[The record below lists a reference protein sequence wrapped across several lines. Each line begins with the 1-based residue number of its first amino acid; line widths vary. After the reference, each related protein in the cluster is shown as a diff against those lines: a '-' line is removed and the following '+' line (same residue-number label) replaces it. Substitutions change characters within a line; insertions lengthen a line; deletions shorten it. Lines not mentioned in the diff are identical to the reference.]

1 MKKVFQSTGLAKRE
15 REISKYMD
23 EVTEIGRA
31 GLSRRELLKMGVAAG
46 AGGLTL
52 GLSKST
58 QAAII
63 DPQVNPF
70 VSPQVL
76 NPWTENLYIPPTV
89 HRIDPNN
96 GLYPAPVPIPGAT
109 PSNFTIAELAARNP
123 SSWGGQTVTD
133 PSGQPLMRYS
143 EARKEEH
150 QRWSESYPSAKA
162 YSSAPVGSTAGPL
175 KPLKPDNAHHY
186 LLLAREVPYCFYPH
200 ADGVG
205 NHCHVW
211 TFCDGSDPKSYAGEY
226 STYEAG
232 VRVAPLRLVA
242 RYGQPTYMRVVNML
256 PADNRGFGINKIS
269 THLHNHHNAP
279 PSDGGPLRWFEG
291 WNTTNN
297 TAQFWDYHYPN
308 IRAGFTGSTYK
319 TSIYKPYPSYPTGYT
334 DPKTGIVDN
343 RPWQTCAGN
352 FAETLSTLW
361 FHDHKMD
368 FTAQNVYKGLASF
381 YTLYSDDINLDYG
394 DADPEDP
401 TAGGDETK
409 GLGLPCGKNFEFD
422 IPLVFADKMFN
433 PSGGE
438 LFMDILNF
446 DGFLGDMTTVNFQI
460 KPKLEVKK
468 RKYRFRM
475 LVGGP
480 SRFFQFHLSVD
491 RAGTMVDIPYAFWR
505 ISTDGNLL
513 VKPINQTCFRLGV
526 AERVDVI
533 IDFANLKDANGF
545 SVNEGDTLWL
555 ENRLHQINGR
565 GPSGKVLPAN
575 EATKILKIKV
585 NPLPVGEVD
594 RSVIPPLPSVTRPI
608 PMLAMPALPAQEA
621 KKIAVSRTWD
631 FGSSNGA
638 WSVNGKLFDPAVI
651 SAQIKPNTWE
661 QWTITSGGGWA
672 HPIHIHHEEFQIVSR
687 DNTKYPSGIPT
698 EEISRKDVLRIGDA
712 ALINPSP
719 TALEGAS
726 INSGKVVIQMQFRD
740 WWGDYPMHCHNVVH
754 EDHGMMIRFEILK

>member
-1 MKKVFQSTGLAKRE
+1 MKKIFQSTGLAKRE

-46 AGGLTL
+46 AGGLGMGL
-52 GLSKST
+52 GKST

-63 DPQVNPF
+63 DPQRNPF
-70 VSPQVL
+70 VSPLVM
-76 NPWTENLYIPPTV
+76 NPWTEDLYIPPV
-89 HRIDPNN
+89 VQRIDPTN
-96 GLYPAPVPIPGAT
+96 GLYPTPVAIPNAT
-109 PSNFTIAELAARNP
+109 TPLNFTIAELAARNP
-123 SSWGGQTVTD
+123 SAWGGQPVTD
-133 PSGQPLMRYS
+133 PSGLPIRYS

-150 QRWSESYPSAKA
+150 QRWSESYPSVVQG
-162 YSSAPVGSTAGPL
+162 YSTTGGAL

-186 LLLAREVPYCFYPH
+186 LLVAREVPYCFYPH

-205 NHCHVW
+205 NHCNVW
-211 TFCDGSDPKSYAGEY
+211 TFCDGSDPKSFSAASGAYSAG
-226 STYEAG
+226 A
-232 VRVAPLRLVA
+232 RIAPLRMVA
-242 RYGQPTYMRVVNML
+242 RYGEPVLMRVVNML

-279 PSDGGPLRWFEG
+279 PSDGGPLRWFDG
-291 WNTTNN
+291 LDLTKN

-308 IRAGFTGSTYK
+308 IRAGFTTPLFKASTYK
-319 TSIYKPYPSYPTGYT
+319 KLLTPTAS
-334 DPKTGIVDN
+334 DP
-343 RPWQTCAGN
+343 WYTCAGN

-381 YTLYSDDINLDYG
+381 YTLYSNDINLDC
-394 DADPEDP
+394 
-401 TAGGDETK
+401 GGYDTSGNPSAKGEAQ
-409 GLGLPCGKNFEFD
+409 GLGLPCGTNYEFD

-491 RAGTMVDIPYAFWR
+491 RNGTMVDIPNAFWR

-513 VKPINQTCFRLGV
+513 VKPINQSGFRLGV

-533 IDFANLKDANGF
+533 IDFANLKDAQGF
-545 SVNEGDTLWL
+545 TVNAGDTLWL
-555 ENRLHQINGR
+555 ENRLHQVNGR
-565 GPSGKVLPAN
+565 GPSGVVLPPS
-575 EATKILKIKV
+575 EATKVMKIHV
-585 NPLPVGEVD
+585 NPMPVGEYD
-594 RSVIPPLPSVTRPI
+594 YSVIPPLPSISRPI
-608 PMLAMPALPAQEA
+608 PMLAMPALPDGKTTKVATN
-621 KKIAVSRTWD
+621 RTWD

-651 SAQIKPNTWE
+651 SAQVKPNTWE
-661 QWTITSGGGWA
+661 QWTMTSGGGWA

-698 EEISRKDVLRIGDA
+698 EEMSRKDVLRIGDA

-719 TALEGAS
+719 TALEGDS

-754 EDHGMMIRFEILK
+754 EDHGMMVRFEILK